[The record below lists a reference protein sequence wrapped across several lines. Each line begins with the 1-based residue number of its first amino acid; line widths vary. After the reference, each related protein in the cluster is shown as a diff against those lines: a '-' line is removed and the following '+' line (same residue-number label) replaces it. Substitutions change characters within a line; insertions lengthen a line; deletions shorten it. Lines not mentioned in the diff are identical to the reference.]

1 MAATTMPNTMRMTN
15 PGQPVREVLEVT
27 GGVDTHADTHT
38 AAALDQVGGL
48 LGTAT
53 FPATPA
59 GYQDLAGWLAGFGP
73 LGRVGVEGTGSYG
86 AGLSRWLAA
95 AEITVLEVNRP
106 DRSDRRR
113 RGKSDPI
120 DAINAARA
128 VLAGTATAT
137 PKSRNGI
144 VEAIRVLHLTRE
156 GAVKARTA
164 ARNQFTNLLVTAPET
179 VKARLAGLT
188 THQQLDAAA
197 AFRPGDISDPKEAT
211 KTALRTLARRV
222 TTLTVEID
230 QLYTALADLT
240 AQAAPE
246 LRAEYGVGARV
257 RGAATYH
264 RRRQRRPA
272 RQRSRLRRP
281 LRHQPRPGQLR
292 THRPTPPQPRRGPT
306 SQPGPAHGDLDP
318 HPAAPTHPRLP
329 GPSHHR
335 GPHQQRSNPNAQA
348 LPRPPPLPPPQH
360 PRHHHRNIPRRHL
373 TPHRSIAAWDVD
385 AVPGMHA
392 AYSGSNLGTALDFD
406 ARKPAERP
414 GRVLRAITKR

>member
-95 AEITVLEVNRP
+95 AEITVLELNRP

-197 AFRPGDISDPKEAT
+197 AFRPGDISDPNEAT

-246 LRAEYGVGARV
+246 LRAEYGVGPESAAQLLITAGDNADRLASEAAFAALCGTSPV
-257 RGAATYH
+257 PASSGRTDRHRLSRGGD
-264 RRRQRRPA
+264 RQANRALHMVILTRI
-272 RQRSRLRRP
+272 R
-281 LRHQPRPGQLR
+281 RHQPTRDYL
-292 THRPTPPQPRRGPT
+292 
-306 SQPGPAHGDLDP
+306 A
-318 HPAAPTHPRLP
+318 
-329 GPSHHR
+329 
-335 GPHQQRSNPNAQA
+335 
-348 LPRPPPLPPPQH
+348 
-360 PRHHHRNIPRRHL
+360 
-373 TPHRSIAAWDVD
+373 
-385 AVPGMHA
+385 
-392 AYSGSNLGTALDFD
+392 
-406 ARKPAERP
+406 
-414 GRVLRAITKR
+414 RAITEGRTNKEATRMLKRYLARHLYRLLNTPGTITATSLAGTGSIR

>member
-1 MAATTMPNTMRMTN
+1 MAATTRPNTMGMTN
-15 PGQPVREVLEVT
+15 PDRPVREVLEVT

-59 GYQDLAGWLAGFGP
+59 GYRDLVGWLAGFGP

-120 DAINAARA
+120 DAINPARA
-128 VLAGTATAT
+128 VLAGTATAI
-137 PKSRNGI
+137 PKSRDGI

-188 THQQLDAAA
+188 TGQQLVAAA
-197 AFRPGDISDPKEAT
+197 AFRPGDISDPNDAT
-211 KTALRTLARRV
+211 KTALRALARRV
-222 TTLTVEID
+222 RTLTVEID

-246 LRAEYGVGARV
+246 LRAEYGIGPESAAQLLITAGDNADRLASEAAFAALCGTSPVPASSGRTDRHRLS
-257 RGAATYH
+257 RGGD
-264 RRRQRRPA
+264 RQANRALHMVILTRI
-272 RQRSRLRRP
+272 R
-281 LRHQPRPGQLR
+281 RHQPTRDYM
-292 THRPTPPQPRRGPT
+292 
-306 SQPGPAHGDLDP
+306 A
-318 HPAAPTHPRLP
+318 
-329 GPSHHR
+329 
-335 GPHQQRSNPNAQA
+335 
-348 LPRPPPLPPPQH
+348 
-360 PRHHHRNIPRRHL
+360 
-373 TPHRSIAAWDVD
+373 
-385 AVPGMHA
+385 
-392 AYSGSNLGTALDFD
+392 
-406 ARKPAERP
+406 
-414 GRVLRAITKR
+414 RAITEGRTKKEATRMLKRYLARHLYRLLSTPGTVTATSLAGT

>member
-15 PGQPVREVLEVT
+15 PGRPVREVLEVT

-137 PKSRNGI
+137 PKSRDGI

-197 AFRPGDISDPKEAT
+197 AFRPGDISDSNEAT

-240 AQAAPE
+240 TQAAPE
-246 LRAEYGVGARV
+246 LRAEYGVGPESAAQLLITAGDNADRLASEAAFAALCGTSPV
-257 RGAATYH
+257 PASSGRTDRHRLSRGGD
-264 RRRQRRPA
+264 RQANRALHMVILTRI
-272 RQRSRLRRP
+272 R
-281 LRHQPRPGQLR
+281 RHQPTRDYL
-292 THRPTPPQPRRGPT
+292 
-306 SQPGPAHGDLDP
+306 A
-318 HPAAPTHPRLP
+318 
-329 GPSHHR
+329 
-335 GPHQQRSNPNAQA
+335 
-348 LPRPPPLPPPQH
+348 
-360 PRHHHRNIPRRHL
+360 
-373 TPHRSIAAWDVD
+373 
-385 AVPGMHA
+385 
-392 AYSGSNLGTALDFD
+392 
-406 ARKPAERP
+406 
-414 GRVLRAITKR
+414 RAITEGRTNKEATRMLKRYLARHLYRLLNTPGTITATSLAGT